1 MCVKYPEVERFS
13 KFVYF
18 YSDYISYIDAIKKAA
33 FGTKIKYSIEEKNR
47 FLESNTWSVRA
58 KIVSKMID
66 KKMKK

>member
-1 MCVKYPEVERFS
+1 MRKISRGRKILEVCV
-13 KFVYF
+13 F

-33 FGTKIKYSIEEKNR
+33 FGTEIKYSIEEKNR

>member
-1 MCVKYPEVERFS
+1 M
-13 KFVYF
+13 YF

-33 FGTKIKYSIEEKNR
+33 FGTEIKYSIEEKNR